1 MDLGLLHSF
10 IGKRFKQPLVLIQSD
25 DWGLNRNGTAAALQ
39 ALAGRY
45 PEAVKT
51 PMQGYDILESEED
64 VGLLRQ
70 VLEDTAAVMTCNA
83 VMANVDF
90 EKTISVGKFVQE
102 GVVETYRRI
111 YGEGL
116 GGYEGL
122 KAGQEAG
129 VFDMQ
134 FHGGVHLQY
143 RRWMEAVAQ
152 GDLHVMEGL
161 RQGVMG
167 VSPEKKGWSG
177 KRGNFMA
184 ALDWHPTEAGYTELL
199 ERLLQAYGEFEGVW
213 DKQAKS
219 FIAPAYIWD
228 EAMETML
235 VEAGIDVVQG
245 LPYQLFSDGHG
256 GFKRK
261 HRRMVYTDVFYT
273 LRNCYFEPGENYAR
287 DYVGECLKRAKTLIS
302 WGVPVVINSHR
313 FNYMGGVSADH
324 RAHGLK
330 ELNRLIEGIRKHW
343 PEAQFVGTE
352 YFSKA

>member
-51 PMQGYDILESEED
+51 PMQRYDILESEED

-90 EKTISVGKFVQE
+90 EETLHVGKFVQE

-152 GDLHVMEGL
+152 GDLTDAQLEML
-161 RQGVMG
+161 SKIATQIN
-167 VSPEKKGWSG
+167 SG
-177 KRGNFMA
+177 NNI
-184 ALDWHPTEAGYTELL
+184 DI
-199 ERLLQAYGEFEGVW
+199 
-213 DKQAKS
+213 KQAK
-219 FIAPAYIWD
+219 YRDW
-228 EAMETML
+228 ET
-235 VEAGIDVVQG
+235 DRKSVV
-245 LPYQLFSDGHG
+245 
-256 GFKRK
+256 
-261 HRRMVYTDVFYT
+261 
-273 LRNCYFEPGENYAR
+273 
-287 DYVGECLKRAKTLIS
+287 
-302 WGVPVVINSHR
+302 
-313 FNYMGGVSADH
+313 
-324 RAHGLK
+324 
-330 ELNRLIEGIRKHW
+330 
-343 PEAQFVGTE
+343 
-352 YFSKA
+352 